1 MFEFDKYDRGLHKA
15 PMISPPNGLL
25 PPQQIE
31 RAALLIW
38 GEHCTEC
45 AAPDCF
51 KSCDLYVARPDGRCR
66 RMPFGMAPN
75 HAIAGSRGPGAEVV
89 FGKWAKLEARGNV
102 RLVPNSTLRL
112 AEKMALQGARGLDFC
127 GGLLAKMVGQDRW
140 KYLSFALGQRL
151 MDMLRRHGGNG
162 TPDGFL
168 IDIFNPGQQTAE
180 LTLAITVS
188 AANHVES
195 AAAELPRP
203 FLRRVVLK
211 PGNNRE
217 LIAYREFRD
226 VIECRLPFNVSLT
239 PDSNAAYHLVVRTLD
254 LVKLSAQERARFEA
268 PTATVTDTAQRASA
282 AKCVVFD
289 LDNTLWQ
296 GVLLETDQVRLLPQV
311 LPLLR
316 ELDQRGILLTIAS
329 KNTHDHALAKLSEL
343 GIEEYFIFPRIN
355 WGPKSE
361 NIRQIAK
368 DIDIGLDTFVFVDDN
383 PFELEEVGQTLPM
396 VECVD
401 ALKLAQLAAHPR
413 LQGSASAE
421 ARERRKMYRDAMV
434 RTQAQASFGDDY
446 IAFLRSCQIR
456 LVVRPDRQEDF
467 ERIAELVQRTNQL
480 NFSGHKYRR
489 EEIFKLFNDASLGR
503 YVLICE
509 DKFGR
514 YGTVGFC
521 MARRNGPTVKVVDF
535 MLSCRVQGKFIESA
549 LFDYLCKLPAAHPAT
564 AIEVN
569 FTRTQRNA
577 PAQQVLAKLGFDVT
591 QDGCAQRPV
600 APDTFSV
607 DFIRVSAE

>member
-1 MFEFDKYDRGLHKA
+1 MFEFDKYERRQHKA
-15 PMISPPNGLL
+15 PAISPPNGLP

-31 RAALLIW
+31 QAALLLW

-45 AAPDCF
+45 AAPECF

-75 HAIAGSRGPGAEVV
+75 HSIAGSRGPGAEVV
-89 FGKWAKLEARGNV
+89 FGKWAKLEARGNA
-102 RLVPNSTLRL
+102 RLMPNNTLRFT
-112 AEKMALQGARGLDFC
+112 EQMAGVGARALDFC
-127 GGLLAKMVGQDRW
+127 GGLFAKIVGQERW

-151 MDMLRRHGGNG
+151 MDMLRRREGNG
-162 TPDGFL
+162 APDGFL
-168 IDIFNPGQQTAE
+168 IDIFNPTQQTVG
-180 LTLAITVS
+180 LTLSMSVGAGS
-188 AANHVES
+188 HVES
-195 AAAELPRP
+195 TAAELPRP
-203 FLRRVVLK
+203 FLRRVLLK
-211 PGNNRE
+211 PGHNRE

-239 PDSNAAYHLVVRTLD
+239 PDSDAGYHLVVRTLD
-254 LVKLSAQERARFEA
+254 LVKLSAQGRARRA
-268 PTATVTDTAQRASA
+268 PAAAATQTAQRASA

-296 GVLLETDQVRLLPQV
+296 GVLLETDEVRLFPQI

-329 KNTHDHALAKLSEL
+329 KNTHDHALAKLREL
-343 GIEEYFIFPRIN
+343 GVEEYFVFPRIN

-361 NIRQIAK
+361 NIRQIAQ

-383 PFELEEVGQTLPM
+383 AFELEEVGQTLPM
-396 VECVD
+396 VECID
-401 ALKLAQLAAHPR
+401 ALGLTELAAHPR
-413 LQGSASAE
+413 LQGSTSAE
-421 ARERRKMYRDAMV
+421 ARARRKMYRDAMV
-434 RTQAQASFGDDY
+434 RTQAQTVFGEDY

-456 LVVRPDRQEDF
+456 LDIRPDRKEDF

-480 NFSGHKYRR
+480 NFSGHKYGR
-489 EEIFKLFNDASLGR
+489 EEIFKLFEDASLGR

-521 MARRNGPTVKVVDF
+521 MARREGPAVKVVDF

-549 LFDYLCKLPAAHPAT
+549 LFDYLCKLPAAQPAT
-564 AIEVN
+564 SIEVK

-591 QDGCAQRPV
+591 QDGSAQRAVQPG
-600 APDTFSV
+600 AFTV
-607 DFIRVSAE
+607 DFIQVSTE